1 MRKTL
6 IALVLTLPLF
16 AQPKPIDVTVDQ
28 VNDRRSK
35 GPFADLT
42 LSLQL
47 PKIKSSEVTASRVIV
62 SAATD
67 DTGRDLR
74 PEEQSE
80 DLDPNIRGSMYRM
93 DGGDPPC
100 SVSVKL
106 KNPARTAVKVN
117 EVRGEIELYMPG
129 KDPNSVA
136 EIAKFSTTAGKPLS
150 HKALKANGVELAL
163 LSPAELAAVKKR
175 LGDAKR
181 KEYKEAGYEGEDLET
196 YVKNYLENALTLDE
210 NSDVAVRLKDPNK
223 RLQDVTYI
231 DGAGEEKRVI
241 LREDEGVTILTSW
254 GGPPTA
260 DWKLRVSMKTA
271 KNVVKH
277 AFVVKDVKLP

>member
-1 MRKTL
+1 MRK
-6 IALVLTLPLF
+6 IFFALVLTLPLL
-16 AQPKPIDVTVDQ
+16 AQPKPVDVTVDQ

-42 LSLQL
+42 VVLEL
-47 PKIKSSEVTASRVIV
+47 PKIKSSEVTASRVSV
-62 SAATD
+62 AAATD

-74 PEEQSE
+74 PEEQSAE
-80 DLDPNIRGSMYRM
+80 LDPNSRGSMFRQN
-93 DGGDPPC
+93 GEDPPC
-100 SVSVKL
+100 SVVVKL
-106 KNPARTAVKVN
+106 KNPARTATKVN
-117 EVRGEIELYMPG
+117 EVRGEIELFMPG

-163 LSPAELAAVKKR
+163 LSPAEVAAAKKR
-175 LGDAKR
+175 LGDTKR
-181 KEYKEAGYEGEDLET
+181 KEYQEAGYEGEDLET

-210 NSDVAVRLKDPNK
+210 NSDIAVRLKDPNK
-223 RLQDVTYI
+223 RIQDVTYI
-231 DGAGEEKRVI
+231 DSAGEEKRVI
-241 LREDEGVTILTSW
+241 VREEEGVSILTSW
-254 GGPPTA
+254 GGPPKP

-277 AFVVKDVKLP
+277 AFVVRDVKLP